1 MFVCVALEI
10 TVESGA
16 GPETSGLLSVHLDK
30 YRRIAQLEKKN
41 TCLCFVTTVDMFT
54 IFNNTARDVFS
65 FLLYSIMIVTEYQK
79 T

>member
-30 YRRIAQLEKKN
+30 YRRLAQLEKKKYM
-41 TCLCFVTTVDMFT
+41 LMFC
-54 IFNNTARDVFS
+54 DHS
-65 FLLYSIMIVTEYQK
+65 
-79 T
+79 